1 MTTSIDHNSPTTR
14 FSVLDDKALN
24 DALAYLDEQGYVV
37 ISDVLNA
44 EEIQTNKNLLWKFLE
59 EMNDGSIR
67 RRDPETWSAGW

>member
-1 MTTSIDHNSPTTR
+1 MPTLIDYNSSTTR

-24 DALAYLDEQGYVV
+24 DALAYLDEHGYVV

-44 EEIQTNKNLLWKFLE
+44 EEIKTNKNLLWKFLE

-67 RRDPETWSAGW
+67 RDDPDTWSAAW